1 MHFYQHVLKRDAET
15 EEHIRQAIRLD
26 SNHLITFTN
35 LAKGTSGNAFSDGEL
50 FHEPVTR

>member
-1 MHFYQHVLKRDAET
+1 MHFSQHVLKRDAET

-35 LAKGTSGNAFSDGEL
+35 LASIHIARGVFVEEL
-50 FHEPVTR
+50 PV